1 MGMKKPGNVRGCP
14 DFDAGGD
21 HVVLNAHEGIEAEMS
36 GDKER
41 FQHLRKAAQFF
52 ADGFHFADE
61 GRQDTVL
68 GTLRVVEVVA
78 VDFGSRLKLAVDAA
92 IALFEA
98 RGIPGNVEVEE
109 IGAMGLE
116 VEAFAGG
123 VGGEEDANGVT
134 VRRGV
139 KSVFDALPVHAIGFA
154 AIDTDAAFWVAE
166 GGKEFFELVAEID
179 EGVFVGGEDD
189 DAPVVPLAAGEE
201 VVEDPL
207 VQVADA
213 GIGLIPGRLG
223 DGIHAV
229 DEVDFGLYRVTTGK
243 RRRRAGLGVLFF
255 GEFLSGEG
263 GIVIVGV

>member
-1 MGMKKPGNVRGCP
+1 M
-14 DFDAGGD
+14 
-21 HVVLNAHEGIEAEMS
+21 
-36 GDKER
+36 
-41 FQHLRKAAQFF
+41 
-52 ADGFHFADE
+52 
-61 GRQDTVL
+61 
-68 GTLRVVEVVA
+68 
-78 VDFGSRLKLAVDAA
+78 KLAIDAA
-92 IALFEA
+92 IALFET
-98 RGIPGNVEVEE
+98 RRVPGNVEVEE